1 MGAINVNA
9 SKNLSSKETKQKRT
23 IIMLSAKRCGSTAV
37 FRMFQKHSDVGVC
50 HINQQIENWEPRF
63 WDLAGRALQGEEK
76 PFIDRL
82 KESHPYL
89 MIPATISEAEIFQLW
104 DSILERLGPIVF
116 DKSPQY
122 LGDRTALEL
131 IYKYKELG
139 NDVRIFAFIRDP
151 RDAITSQYTLF
162 GSDSP
167 KKRESRWL
175 EKYNHLE
182 ELEQRYE
189 TIPLFRYEDFSQF
202 PLCYAPILFK
212 LCGLNNYSHSYDH
225 IRPINIGRYSIS
237 DDSEIRKW
245 KMSEEFIEHLK
256 KYGYPIPQE
265 QKITI
270 LKAINFSY
278 KDILIKICRKVKNLL
293 K

>member
-1 MGAINVNA
+1 MGEINVNA
-9 SKNLSSKETKQKRT
+9 TKKLSSKEKKRT

-50 HINQQIENWEPRF
+50 HIDQLIENWEPRF
-63 WDLAGRALQGEEK
+63 WDLAGRALKGDK
-76 PFIDRL
+76 TPFISRL
-82 KESHPYL
+82 KKSHPYL
-89 MIPATISEAEIFQLW
+89 KIPATFSETEVFQLW

-122 LGDRTALEL
+122 LGNRTALEL

-151 RDAITSQYTLF
+151 RDAITSQYILF
-162 GSDSP
+162 GKDSP
-167 KKRESRWL
+167 KKREARWL
-175 EKYNHLE
+175 EKYGHLE

-189 TIPLFRYEDFSQF
+189 TIPLFRYEDFSQS
-202 PLCYAPILFK
+202 PSLYAPMIFK
-212 LCGLNNYSHSYDH
+212 LCGLSDYPHSYDH

-237 DDSEIRKW
+237 DNPKIRKW

-256 KYGYPIPQE
+256 KHGYSIPQE
-265 QKITI
+265 QKI
-270 LKAINFSY
+270 
-278 KDILIKICRKVKNLL
+278 KNL
-293 K
+293 KTSNFYIKKS